1 MTSNSPYF
9 NANGN
14 RGRLTSKSTQQF
26 SKRNGDKRN
35 TSILNFFKK
44 SDTPPKASQNRI
56 TNYIVRSN
64 NNEEKSTSATDIGG
78 SESLFFGEEV
88 GQGNILGHHIEHL
101 PGSDSP
107 RLASPPSRG
116 FWETARIFDDGDR
129 YNENYNTGQ
138 KRQRVGNTDH
148 AGTTAV
154 HNDAGGSSA
163 TSASRTPRI
172 GPFLDESDSEQ
183 EYICEYNKKNVC
195 AVSRTKTLVREIEYD
210 GNAAKDSSN
219 DECDPNSTMIGV
231 DFATASDFLPNYKG
245 SDTSELREVEGLHER
260 PLRKYDEQLL
270 GLGMTTSIEK
280 TDLEA
285 PGLFDDKETV
295 VCPICSE
302 RLIGIADDDVSLHVN
317 SCLDGNLTTI
327 PSEIRTPTIESKSDI
342 SMAGTNKA
350 VIPRPGQRNP
360 FTVESKG
367 KESSA
372 FSKIMSGNAEDAAW
386 AAAAAKEEA
395 SRGKQAFER
404 TCPFY
409 KILPGFSICVDAFR
423 YGAVEGCRAYFLSH
437 FHSDHYIGLTSSWC
451 HGQIYCSTVT
461 GNLVRQQ
468 LKVDPKWITDIDFD
482 KTFEIP
488 QTNGAWVTML
498 PANHCPGS
506 SIFLFE
512 KQVNTGPKPRVHRI
526 LHCGDF
532 RACPAHVQHPLLRP
546 DVVDSLTGKVKQQ
559 LIDVCYLD
567 TTYLNPKYAF
577 PNQDDVVAACAAVCA
592 DLDPTQHGDSD
603 DTTRGPTTTTV
614 KTVMDLGFNAP
625 QAPTRL
631 RDANSKSRGRLLVV
645 IGTYSIGKERLCMAI
660 ARALNCKI
668 YAPAAKQRI
677 CACLEDAELSRL
689 LTNNPIEAQVHMQ
702 TLMEVRAE
710 TLLDYLNSLKPHF
723 SRVVGFRPT
732 GWNYRPPAGRMTD
745 SPPVSS
751 VLYSDSWK
759 PRFGTKDLIPQRGS
773 NRQSTCYSV
782 PYSEHSSFRELTMF
796 CCALRIAK
804 VIPTVNVGSKRSR
817 EKMKLWVE
825 KWEAEKRKNGLFK
838 VDNEATRCDG
848 ISMMS
853 LPPLERHSQI
863 YGLCINAGE
872 EDDIDPWTVLI
883 RMSIMTHSYLSAVA
897 SFNTRDRAEHARKR
911 KTVAHTFSAKS
922 IGKFEQYIHA
932 NLKEFVRQWNRISD
946 MQRNPKT
953 GYASIDALHWFNY
966 VAFDIIGDL
975 AFGSPFGMLE
985 KGRFFIDSGE
995 VSATLGVFPTLKPWA
1010 KFLPDRFFLDGLE
1023 AVEELAGIAVARVS
1037 ERLRPEAIANNTRE
1051 DLLARLMEGRDEAG
1065 AKLGREE
1072 LTAEALTQLIAGSDT
1087 TSNTACAILYWV
1099 LRTPGFKEK
1108 LQQILDN
1115 VIPSD
1120 VKVPPYSMV
1129 KDIQYLSWVISEIH
1143 STSSLGLPRLIPEG
1157 ASPIRIHDRV
1167 FRPGTV
1173 LSVPSY
1179 TIHPSTRIWGP
1190 DAEEFVPTRWDPAR
1204 LTSEQK
1210 AALIPFNTGPR
1221 ACVGRNVA
1229 EMELQCMAATVFK
1242 NFDFEL
1248 QQEGPLETRDGF
1260 LRKPLEL
1267 CVGIKRR
1274 QAWTIYSVPT
1284 TCI

>member
-9 NANGN
+9 NANRN
-14 RGRLTSKSTQQF
+14 RGRRTSKFIQPY
-26 SKRNGDKRN
+26 SKRYGDKRN

-64 NNEEKSTSATDIGG
+64 NNEGNSASAADIGG

-88 GQGNILGHHIEHL
+88 AQRTVLGHHIEHI

-107 RLASPPSRG
+107 RSASPPSRE
-116 FWETARIFDDGDR
+116 FWETARSFDDGDK
-129 YNENYNTGQ
+129 YNENYNSRQ
-138 KRQRVGNTDH
+138 KRQRTGNTDH
-148 AGTTAV
+148 TGIAAID
-154 HNDAGGSSA
+154 NDAGGSSA

-183 EYICEYNKKNVC
+183 EYIGAYSKNVC
-195 AVSRTKTLVREIEYD
+195 PGSKTETLVRENEYD
-210 GNAAKDSSN
+210 GNAVTDSSN
-219 DECDPNSTMIGV
+219 ECNPNSTMLGV
-231 DFATASDFLPNYKG
+231 DFATASGCLPNYEG
-245 SDTSELREVEGLHER
+245 GDTNELREVESLHER
-260 PLRKYDEQLL
+260 PLKNYDEQLL
-270 GLGMTTSIEK
+270 GLGKTTSIGN

-285 PGLFDDKETV
+285 PGLFDDKETA

-302 RLIGIADDDVSLHVN
+302 RLIGIPDDDVSLHVN

-327 PSEIRTPTIESKSDI
+327 PSEIRAPTVKSKTDI
-342 SMAGTNKA
+342 SMVRMSKA

-360 FTVESKG
+360 FTIESKG

-395 SRGKQAFER
+395 SRGKQAYER

-423 YGAVEGCRAYFLSH
+423 YGAVQGCRAYFLSH

-468 LKVDPKWITDIDFD
+468 LRVDPKWITDIDFD

-512 KQVNTGPKPRVHRI
+512 KQVNACPKPKVHRI

-546 DVVDSLTGKVKQQ
+546 DVVDSLTGKAKQQ

-577 PNQDDVVAACAAVCA
+577 PNQDDVVAACAAVCV
-592 DLDPTQHGDSD
+592 DLDGDSD
-603 DTTRGPTTTTV
+603 DTTRGPMMTTLKTT
-614 KTVMDLGFNAP
+614 MDLRFNAI
-625 QAPTRL
+625 QASTRL
-631 RDANSKSRGRLLVV
+631 GDANSKPRGRLLVV
-645 IGTYSIGKERLCMAI
+645 IGTYSIGKERLCVAI

-677 CACLEDAELSRL
+677 CACLDDAELSRL
-689 LTNNPIEAQVHMQ
+689 LTNNPIEGQVHMQ

-732 GWNYRPPAGRMTD
+732 GWNYRPPVGRMID
-745 SPPVSS
+745 SPPVPS
-751 VLYSDSWK
+751 VLYSDSWT
-759 PRFGTKDLIPQRGS
+759 PRFDTKDLIPQRGS

-838 VDNEATRCDG
+838 VDNEATR
-848 ISMMS
+848 
-853 LPPLERHSQI
+853 
-863 YGLCINAGE
+863 
-872 EDDIDPWTVLI
+872 W
-883 RMSIMTHSYLSAVA
+883 
-897 SFNTRDRAEHARKR
+897 
-911 KTVAHTFSAKS
+911 
-922 IGKFEQYIHA
+922 
-932 NLKEFVRQWNRISD
+932 
-946 MQRNPKT
+946 
-953 GYASIDALHWFNY
+953 
-966 VAFDIIGDL
+966 
-975 AFGSPFGMLE
+975 
-985 KGRFFIDSGE
+985 
-995 VSATLGVFPTLKPWA
+995 
-1010 KFLPDRFFLDGLE
+1010 
-1023 AVEELAGIAVARVS
+1023 
-1037 ERLRPEAIANNTRE
+1037 
-1051 DLLARLMEGRDEAG
+1051 
-1065 AKLGREE
+1065 
-1072 LTAEALTQLIAGSDT
+1072 
-1087 TSNTACAILYWV
+1087 
-1099 LRTPGFKEK
+1099 
-1108 LQQILDN
+1108 
-1115 VIPSD
+1115 
-1120 VKVPPYSMV
+1120 
-1129 KDIQYLSWVISEIH
+1129 
-1143 STSSLGLPRLIPEG
+1143 
-1157 ASPIRIHDRV
+1157 
-1167 FRPGTV
+1167 
-1173 LSVPSY
+1173 
-1179 TIHPSTRIWGP
+1179 
-1190 DAEEFVPTRWDPAR
+1190 
-1204 LTSEQK
+1204 
-1210 AALIPFNTGPR
+1210 
-1221 ACVGRNVA
+1221 
-1229 EMELQCMAATVFK
+1229 
-1242 NFDFEL
+1242 
-1248 QQEGPLETRDGF
+1248 
-1260 LRKPLEL
+1260 
-1267 CVGIKRR
+1267 
-1274 QAWTIYSVPT
+1274 
-1284 TCI
+1284 